1 MVSWDIVNKD
11 SADYQIG
18 YLNGY
23 ARGYEEGHAKGY
35 SKAQERKDKIQIEN
49 RKRWKNDRG

>member
-1 MVSWDIVNKD
+1 MASWDIVNKD
-11 SADYQIG
+11 STDYQIG

-49 RKRWKNDRG
+49 RKRWKNDN

>member
-1 MVSWDIVNKD
+1 MGSWDIVNKD
-11 SADYQIG
+11 STDYQIG

-35 SKAQERKDKIQIEN
+35 SKAQEHKDKIQIEN
-49 RKRWKNDRG
+49 RKRWKNEST